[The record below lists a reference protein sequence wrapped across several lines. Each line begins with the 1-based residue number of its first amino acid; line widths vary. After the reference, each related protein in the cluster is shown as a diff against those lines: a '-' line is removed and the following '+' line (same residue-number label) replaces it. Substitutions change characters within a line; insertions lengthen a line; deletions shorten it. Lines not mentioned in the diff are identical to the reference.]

1 VDSPLFSLSDDALAQ
16 LWWGYLKKMFPEFNP
31 ARASERH
38 VFRFKAA
45 QHIVDT
51 RYEEKISAY
60 RTPLPGVFLSNFSQ
74 VFPEDRGTN
83 FAVREGLKIAD
94 MVCAEAKSGPSA

>member
-1 VDSPLFSLSDDALAQ
+1 
-16 LWWGYLKKMFPEFNP
+16 MFPEFD
-31 ARASERH
+31 ARSLRERH
-38 VFRFKAA
+38 IFRFRAA

-51 RYEEKISAY
+51 RYEEKIPDY

-83 FAVREGLKIAD
+83 FAVREGNRIAELLLRET
-94 MVCAEAKSGPSA
+94 MI